1 MLGFFEYKIN
11 FTTIPLIPLIPVTLV
26 IISRRRAKT
35 QKINYQGCL
44 HPIVKTKI
52 RPRGLN
58 LDLTPF
64 I

>member
-11 FTTIPLIPLIPVTLV
+11 FTTTPV
-26 IISRRRAKT
+26 IISRRGAKT
-35 QKINYQGCL
+35 QKMNYQGCL
-44 HPIVKTKI
+44 HPMVKTNT
-52 RPRGLN
+52 PPSGLN